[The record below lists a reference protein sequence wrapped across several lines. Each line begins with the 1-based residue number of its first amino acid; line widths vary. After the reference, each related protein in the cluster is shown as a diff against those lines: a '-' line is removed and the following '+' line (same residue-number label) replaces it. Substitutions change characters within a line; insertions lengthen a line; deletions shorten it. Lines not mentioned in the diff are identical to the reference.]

1 MSGDGDRTGGVSC
14 LLYQPDVFG
23 VAMLGRRRHD
33 RFEFMRSP
41 HGVMRLPRAVAVRAG
56 ANGTLTAVGEAGGLV
71 GDVLTLD
78 VDAGH
83 LAASFSVEV
92 LERRAE
98 LVEGVLRPALE
109 LRVRTQPAA
118 D

>member
-1 MSGDGDRTGGVSC
+1 
-14 LLYQPDVFG
+14 
-23 VAMLGRRRHD
+23 MLGRRRHE

-41 HGVMRLPRAVAVRAG
+41 HGVMRLQRAVAVRPG
-56 ANGTLTAVGEAGGLV
+56 ANGTLTAVGEADGLV

-83 LAASFSVEV
+83 LATSFSVEV

-118 D
+118 E